1 MPVIRVQKTKNYTVM
16 ANYHL
21 RDKKL
26 SFKAKGLM
34 SFMLSLPDGWDYT
47 ITGLSMF
54 GTDKID
60 SVRSALKELEKQG
73 YVRAERVRDNK
84 GMLRGTEYTV
94 MEKPILE
101 NPTLEKPILEKPIL
115 ENPTQ
120 LSTKEVSTK
129 EVSKEVV
136 STDHDDGLSEC
147 VKFWQDNMLRD
158 MTPFEF
164 HTMQSLIEDYSLEWL
179 KEAMKKAALLEP
191 SKRNMKY
198 ITGILKGWKQDGGLR
213 PWELQHKHADVLSP
227 GASEGRWIM

>member
-21 RDKKL
+21 RDKRL

-34 SFMLSLPDGWDYT
+34 SFMLSLPEEWDYT
-47 ITGLSMF
+47 VNGLSAF
-54 GTDKID
+54 ATDGRD
-60 SVRSALKELEKQG
+60 GVREALRELETAG
-73 YVRAERVRDNK
+73 Y
-84 GMLRGTEYTV
+84 LRMGQSRTSGKFGKTEYIIT
-94 MEKPILE
+94 EKPFTG
-101 NPTLEKPILEKPIL
+101 NPLTGKPITAKPIT

-129 EVSKEVV
+129 KENKEVV
-136 STDHDDGLSEC
+136 STSHDDGLSEC

-164 HTMQSLIEDYSLEWL
+164 QTMESLIEDYSLEWL
-179 KEAMKKAALLEP
+179 KEALKKAALLEP

-213 PWELQHKHADVLSP
+213 PWELQHKHVDVLSP

>member
-1 MPVIRVQKTKNYTVM
+1 MAVIRVHKTKNYTVM

-21 RDKKL
+21 RDKNL

-34 SFMLSLPDGWDYT
+34 SFMLSLPDKWDYS

-136 STDHDDGLSEC
+136 STGHDDGLSEC
-147 VKFWQDNMLRD
+147 VKFWQDNMMRD

-164 HTMQSLIEDYSLEWL
+164 QTMESLIEDYSLEWT

>member
-21 RDKKL
+21 RDKRL

-34 SFMLSLPDGWDYT
+34 SFMLSLPEEWDYS

-120 LSTKEVSTK
+120 LSTKEAIIS
-129 EVSKEVV
+129 
-136 STDHDDGLSEC
+136 
-147 VKFWQDNMLRD
+147 Q
-158 MTPFEF
+158 
-164 HTMQSLIEDYSLEWL
+164 Y
-179 KEAMKKAALLEP
+179 
-191 SKRNMKY
+191 
-198 ITGILKGWKQDGGLR
+198 
-213 PWELQHKHADVLSP
+213 
-227 GASEGRWIM
+227 

>member
-21 RDKKL
+21 RDKRL

-34 SFMLSLPDGWDYT
+34 SFMLSLPEEWDYT
-47 ITGLSMF
+47 VNGLSAF
-54 GTDKID
+54 ATDGRD
-60 SVRSALKELEKQG
+60 GVREALRELETAG
-73 YVRAERVRDNK
+73 Y
-84 GMLRGTEYTV
+84 LRMGQSRTSGKFGKTEYIIT
-94 MEKPILE
+94 EKPFTG
-101 NPTLEKPILEKPIL
+101 NPLTGKPITAKPIT

-120 LSTKEVSTK
+120 LSTKEESTK

-136 STDHDDGLSEC
+136 STGHDDGLSEC
-147 VKFWQDNMLRD
+147 VKFWQDNMMRD

-164 HTMQSLIEDYSLEWL
+164 QTMESLIEDYSLEWT

>member
-1 MPVIRVQKTKNYTVM
+1 MPVIRVQKAKNYTVM

-21 RDKKL
+21 RDKRL

-34 SFMLSLPDGWDYT
+34 SFMLSLPEEWDYT
-47 ITGLSMF
+47 VNGLSAF
-54 GTDKID
+54 ATDGRD
-60 SVRSALKELEKQG
+60 GVREALRELETAG
-73 YVRAERVRDNK
+73 Y
-84 GMLRGTEYTV
+84 LRMGQSRTSGKFGKTEYIIT
-94 MEKPILE
+94 EKPFTG
-101 NPTLEKPILEKPIL
+101 NPLTGKPITAKPIT

-120 LSTKEVSTK
+120 LNTKEVITK

-136 STDHDDGLSEC
+136 SNGHDDGLSEC
-147 VKFWQDNMLRD
+147 VKFWQDNMMRD

-164 HTMQSLIEDYSLEWL
+164 QTMESLIEDYSLEWT

>member
-1 MPVIRVQKTKNYTVM
+1 MPVIRVQKTNNYTVM

-21 RDKKL
+21 RDKRL

-34 SFMLSLPDGWDYT
+34 SFMLSLPEEWDYT
-47 ITGLSMF
+47 VNGLSAF
-54 GTDKID
+54 ATDGRD
-60 SVRSALKELEKQG
+60 GVREALRELETAG
-73 YVRAERVRDNK
+73 Y
-84 GMLRGTEYTV
+84 LRMGQSRTSGKFGKTEYIIT
-94 MEKPILE
+94 EKPFTG
-101 NPTLEKPILEKPIL
+101 NPLTGKPITAKPIT

-136 STDHDDGLSEC
+136 STGHDDGLSEC
-147 VKFWQDNMLRD
+147 VKFWQDNMMRD

-164 HTMQSLIEDYSLEWL
+164 QTMESLIEDYSLEWT

-213 PWELQHKHADVLSP
+213 PWELQHKHVDVLSP

>member
-21 RDKKL
+21 RDKRL

-34 SFMLSLPDGWDYT
+34 SFMLSLPEEWDYT
-47 ITGLSMF
+47 VNGLSAF
-54 GTDKID
+54 ATDGRD
-60 SVRSALKELEKQG
+60 GVREALRELETAG
-73 YVRAERVRDNK
+73 YLMMGQSRTSGK
-84 GMLRGTEYTV
+84 FGKTEYIIT
-94 MEKPILE
+94 EKPFTGKPL
-101 NPTLEKPILEKPIL
+101 TGKPITAKPIT

-120 LSTKEVSTK
+120 LSTKEESTK

-164 HTMQSLIEDYSLEWL
+164 QTMQSLIEDYSLEWL

-213 PWELQHKHADVLSP
+213 PWELQHKHVDVLSP

>member
-1 MPVIRVQKTKNYTVM
+1 MAVIRVQKTKNYTVM

-21 RDKKL
+21 RDKRL

-34 SFMLSLPDGWDYT
+34 SFMLSLPEEWDYT
-47 ITGLSMF
+47 VNGLSAF
-54 GTDKID
+54 ATDGRD
-60 SVRSALKELEKQG
+60 GVREALRELETAG
-73 YVRAERVRDNK
+73 Y
-84 GMLRGTEYTV
+84 LRMGQSRTSGKFGKTEYIIT
-94 MEKPILE
+94 EKPFTG
-101 NPTLEKPILEKPIL
+101 NPLTGKPITAKPIT

-164 HTMQSLIEDYSLEWL
+164 QTMQSLIEDYSLEWL

-213 PWELQHKHADVLSP
+213 PWELQHKHVDVLSP

>member
-21 RDKKL
+21 RDKRL

-34 SFMLSLPDGWDYT
+34 SFMLSLPEEWDYT
-47 ITGLSMF
+47 VNGLSAF
-54 GTDKID
+54 ATDGRD
-60 SVRSALKELEKQG
+60 GVREALRELETAG
-73 YVRAERVRDNK
+73 Y
-84 GMLRGTEYTV
+84 LRMGQSRTSGKFGKTEYIIT
-94 MEKPILE
+94 EKPFTG
-101 NPTLEKPILEKPIL
+101 NPLTGKPITAKPIT

-136 STDHDDGLSEC
+136 STGHDDGLSEC
-147 VKFWQDNMLRD
+147 VKFWQDNMMRD

-164 HTMQSLIEDYSLEWL
+164 QTMESLIEDYSLEWT